1 MAEIR
6 ATKDNLFE
14 EISHLIE
21 EARQHVKKAVNTAM
35 VYTYYNIGKH
45 IVENEQNNNQRAAY
59 GKKVLQQLSNKLTD
73 RFGKGWSVE
82 TLTLTRKFYLTY
94 AGPKIA
100 NTVYDFQKHS
110 DDLPAFTLSWSHYL
124 VLMRIEN
131 PDERSFYEIECHN
144 QNWSVRQLQRQY
156 NSSLYERLAL
166 SRDKKD
172 VMRLAAEGQTI
183 EERHTGG
190 TDSAQRC
197 QHLRLGLC
205 TLSAQQRTAA
215 SQGEGMDRGV

>member
-1 MAEIR
+1 MAEIQ
-6 ATKDNLFE
+6 TKKDNLFE

-82 TLTLTRKFYLTY
+82 TLTKCRKFYLTY

-100 NTVYDFQKHS
+100 NTVYDFQKYS